1 MRELSIRNILN
12 RVDELPEVPQT
23 AMRAIQLLNDPDTDV
38 GKLAEVISSDQAL
51 TAKVLR
57 LCNSAFY
64 GLSRKVT
71 TISEAVMI
79 VGFSSVKSLV
89 LMITTQSTL
98 NKGLLG
104 YKLNAGEFWEH
115 SIASAEISRSLA
127 LNLKHHEP
135 EECFIA
141 GLIHDIGKIV
151 LNQYALP
158 EVYKATNLHLN
169 TKIPLYEA
177 ENKILGFNHAEIGA
191 ALAERWN
198 FPPLLVESI
207 KRHHSFEALLENE
220 KPALLPTLVATSN
233 LLASMLRE
241 DKKNQAL
248 VTFREHA
255 NIIHEVLGI
264 QESHLER
271 LLPNLQKK
279 VEETRQLALLV
290 T

>member
-23 AMRAIQLLNDPDTDV
+23 ALRVIQLLNDPDTDV
-38 GKLAEVISSDQAL
+38 ASLADVISSDQAL

-57 LCNSAFY
+57 LCNSAYY

-79 VGFSSVKSLV
+79 IGFSSIKSLV
-89 LMITTQSTL
+89 MMITTQSTL

-104 YKLNAGEFWEH
+104 YKLNAGYFWEH
-115 SIASAEISRSLA
+115 SIGAAEISRYLA
-127 LNLKHHEP
+127 VQLKHREP

-141 GLIHDIGKIV
+141 GLIHDIGKMV

-158 EVYKATNLHLN
+158 EVYKATNLHQ
-169 TKIPLYEA
+169 KEQIPVYEA
-177 ENKILGFNHAEIGA
+177 EQQILSFDHAAIGG

-198 FPPLLVESI
+198 FPPMLVESI
-207 KRHHSFEALLENE
+207 RRHHTFEPLYDNG
-220 KPALLPTLVATSN
+220 KIDLLPTLVATAN
-233 LLASMLRE
+233 LLVKMLHE
-241 DKKNQAL
+241 DTTARLRFEQ
-248 VTFREHA
+248 HA
-255 NIIHEVLGI
+255 PLIEEVLGI
-264 QESHLER
+264 RVLDLEK
-271 LLPNLQKK
+271 LLPILAKK
-279 VEETRQLALLV
+279 VDETRQLALLM

>member
-23 AMRAIQLLNDPDTDV
+23 ALRVIQLLNDPDTDV
-38 GKLAEVISSDQAL
+38 ASLADVISSDQAL

-57 LCNSAFY
+57 LCNSAYY

-79 VGFSSVKSLV
+79 IGFSSIKSLV
-89 LMITTQSTL
+89 MMITTQSTL

-104 YKLNAGEFWEH
+104 YKLNAGYFWEH
-115 SIASAEISRSLA
+115 SIGAAEISRHLA
-127 LNLKHHEP
+127 VQLKHREP

-141 GLIHDIGKIV
+141 GLIHDIGKMV

-158 EVYKATNLHLN
+158 EVYKATNLHQ
-169 TKIPLYEA
+169 KEQIPVYEA
-177 ENKILGFNHAEIGA
+177 EQQILSFDHAAIGG

-198 FPPLLVESI
+198 FPPMLVESI
-207 KRHHSFEALLENE
+207 RRHHTFEPLYENGQID
-220 KPALLPTLVATSN
+220 LLPTLVATAN
-233 LLASMLRE
+233 LLVKMLHE
-241 DKKNQAL
+241 DLSARLHFEQHAAL
-248 VTFREHA
+248 IE
-255 NIIHEVLGI
+255 EVLGI
-264 QESHLER
+264 RVLDLDK
-271 LLPNLQKK
+271 LLPILAKK
-279 VEETRQLALLV
+279 VDETRQLALLM

>member
-23 AMRAIQLLNDPDTDV
+23 ALRVIQLLNDPDTDV
-38 GKLAEVISSDQAL
+38 TSLADVISSDQAL

-57 LCNSAFY
+57 LCNSAYY

-79 VGFSSVKSLV
+79 IGFSSIKSLV
-89 LMITTQSTL
+89 MMITTQSTL

-104 YKLNAGEFWEH
+104 YKLNAGYFWEH
-115 SIASAEISRSLA
+115 SIGTAEISRHLA
-127 LNLKHHEP
+127 TQLKHREP

-141 GLIHDIGKIV
+141 GLIHDIGKMV

-158 EVYKATNLHLN
+158 EVYKATNLHQ
-169 TKIPLYEA
+169 KEQIPVFEA
-177 ENKILGFNHAEIGA
+177 EQQILSFDHADIGG

-198 FPPLLVESI
+198 FPPMLVESI
-207 KRHHSFEALLENE
+207 RRHHSFEPLYEGNQID
-220 KPALLPTLVATSN
+220 LLPTLVATAN
-233 LLASMLRE
+233 LLAKMLSQDASARLQFE
-241 DKKNQAL
+241 QHAAL
-248 VTFREHA
+248 IEET
-255 NIIHEVLGI
+255 LGI
-264 QESHLER
+264 RVGDLDQ
-271 LLPNLQKK
+271 LLPILLKK
-279 VEETRQLALLV
+279 VNETRQLALLM